1 MILTTDSSFKRSF
14 KRLTR
19 KNSQLQDKILDILEL
34 LSKDPFTPSLKS
46 HKLSGKL
53 DGLWSCSVAYDCR
66 VIFAFRKDTT
76 TEEDLIVLIDIGT
89 HDEVYE

>member
-19 KNSQLQDKILDILEL
+19 KNPQLQDRILDVLEL
-34 LSKDPFTPSLKS
+34 LSNDPFTPSLKS

-53 DGLWSCSVAYDCR
+53 EGFWSCSVGYDCR
-66 VIFAFRKDTT
+66 IIFTFRTDATT
-76 TEEDLIVLIDIGT
+76 GEDSIVLVDIGS
-89 HDEVYE
+89 HDEVYP